1 MHTLSH
7 PKEKASTFLDSG
19 QAPAQLALPT
29 GPIALIRG
37 RVRTD
42 EDRDFLAEAFKVK
55 AGGASATAL
64 YRCLAYFASLSERRI
79 AYPSQSTMASYCD
92 MGKRQVRRLLSKLL
106 SDGWIVYINRKGG
119 RAPSTFQLV
128 QRGHNDHVEAPNVD
142 IMTRKEGR
150 KNKEKEE
157 KALFVSAGVQTQDH
171 GEKDK
176 GEAVD
181 LSLFPSLSQEQEK
194 ARTPVTKTQAVYR
207 AIGSPKVVAKWCA
220 LRRKLGLEVNLTMET
235 EFDKLPH
242 SEKTRIINDLE
253 ARERELVHQ
262 GRVAPAPIQKPE
274 STGYLPP
281 KAVAAAH
288 EALHRAA
295 CQHVPAADLPIDCA
309 NCGEYIGA
317 GYDPGLVAGGGG
329 GRYARA

>member
-1 MHTLSH
+1 MHTLPHSQENVNGISNKSVQD
-7 PKEKASTFLDSG
+7 PS
-19 QAPAQLALPT
+19 QLPLPT
-29 GPIALIRG
+29 GPIALLRG
-37 RVRTD
+37 GRSDRTD

-55 AGGASATAL
+55 AGGAGATAL
-64 YRCLAYFASLSERRI
+64 YRCLAYFASLTERRI
-79 AYPSQSTMASYCD
+79 AYPSQSRMARDCD
-92 MGKRQVRRLLSKLL
+92 MSVRQVRRLLLKLL
-106 SDGWIVYINRKGG
+106 SGGWIVCINRKGG
-119 RAPSTFQLV
+119 RVPSTFQLTQPGQYV
-128 QRGHNDHVEAPNVD
+128 RVNPD
-142 IMTRKEGR
+142 ILSYKEGR
-150 KNKEKEE
+150 KNKGKE
-157 KALFVSAGVQTQDH
+157 KALSVSAGAQTQEH

-176 GEAVD
+176 SEAGD

-194 ARTPVTKTQAVYR
+194 ARAPVTETQAVYR

-220 LRRKLGLEVNLTMET
+220 LRRKLGLAVNLTLET

-262 GRVAPAPIQKPE
+262 GRVAPAPIKKPE

-295 CQHVPAADLPIDCA
+295 CQHVPAADLPVDCGK
-309 NCGEYIGA
+309 CGVYIGA
-317 GYDPGLVAGGGG
+317 GYDPGLVEQSSGE
-329 GRYARA
+329 YART